1 MHGAQAIVQNSSVS
15 AGWKSGNY
23 INGFLDKYIGK
34 QMKKY
39 DSYARVL
46 PWFMALFLSVLVAA
60 CGGGREPIL
69 GSPALG
75 LGVVSVS
82 VTPATASMPTGGIQ
96 PLMATATYIDGST
109 RDVTA
114 TSNWASG
121 TPSVATVVQANGV
134 ATGVASGTSVISAD
148 FGGKSGSAVL
158 TVTSATLISMAAA
171 PAAASIPIGS
181 IQPLISTA
189 TYSDGSTRDVTA
201 YTNWTS
207 GTPSVATVLQT
218 TGVVTGI
225 ASGASIITANFGG
238 KNSSTNLT
246 VTAATLASIAVTP
259 ALATVP
265 VGLTQPFVAT
275 GTYSDG
281 SIVDVSKTA
290 VWTSASPL
298 VATVLSSTGVATGV
312 SAGSAL
318 ITATSGGKSGSATLT
333 VTAGTLASIAV
344 TPALAS
350 VPVGLTQ
357 SFVAKGTYSDGSIV
371 DISKTAVWT
380 SASPLVA
387 TVLSSTGVAT
397 GVATGSALITA
408 TSGGKSGSATLT
420 VMAGTLASI
429 AVTPALAT
437 VPVGLTQ
444 PFVAKGTY
452 SDGSIVDISM
462 SVAWTSGSPLVATV
476 LSSTGVATGVSAGS
490 ALITA
495 TSGSSSGSATLT
507 VQAPKGPAAVNLG
520 TAGNFVVLAKSA
532 ISTTGTTAI
541 VGDIG
546 VSPAAASFI
555 TGFGL
560 IADSTNTFATSS
572 LVTGKVYAANY
583 AVPTPTTMTTAV
595 SDMETAFVDAAGRAT
610 PDATELGAGDISGL
624 TLAPGLYKWGT
635 GVLVTSAGVTLSG
648 GPNDVWILQIGQD
661 LTVSNSA
668 IITLSGGAQAKNIF
682 WQVSGKATLG
692 TAADFKGNL
701 LSQTLISL
709 STGAVVTGRMLAQT
723 AVTLDAARVTKP

>member
-1 MHGAQAIVQNSSVS
+1 
-15 AGWKSGNY
+15 
-23 INGFLDKYIGK
+23 
-34 QMKKY
+34 MKKY

-60 CGGGREPIL
+60 CGGGRDPIL

-96 PLMATATYIDGST
+96 PLMATATYVDGST

-114 TSNWASG
+114 TSNWASD

-134 ATGVASGTSVISAD
+134 AAGVASGTSVISAD

-158 TVTSATLISMAAA
+158 TVTSATLMSMAVA

-201 YTNWTS
+201 YTNWAS
-207 GTPSVATVLQT
+207 GTPSVATVVQT

-225 ASGASIITANFGG
+225 ASGASVITATFGG

-265 VGLTQPFVAT
+265 IGLTQP
-275 GTYSDG
+275 
-281 SIVDVSKTA
+281 
-290 VWTSASPL
+290 
-298 VATVLSSTGVATGV
+298 
-312 SAGSAL
+312 
-318 ITATSGGKSGSATLT
+318 
-333 VTAGTLASIAV
+333 
-344 TPALAS
+344 
-350 VPVGLTQ
+350 
-357 SFVAKGTYSDGSIV
+357 FVAKGTYSDGSIV

-380 SASPLVA
+380 SA
-387 TVLSSTGVAT
+387 
-397 GVATGSALITA
+397 
-408 TSGGKSGSATLT
+408 
-420 VMAGTLASI
+420 
-429 AVTPALAT
+429 
-437 VPVGLTQ
+437 
-444 PFVAKGTY
+444 
-452 SDGSIVDISM
+452 
-462 SVAWTSGSPLVATV
+462 SPLVATV

-520 TAGNFVVLAKSA
+520 TAGNFVVLAKSG

-546 VSPAAASFI
+546 VSPIDSTAI
-555 TGFGL
+555 TGFSL
-560 IADSTNTFATSS
+560 IADPTNVFSTS
-572 LVTGKVYAANY
+572 LYVTGKVYAANY
-583 AVPTPTTMTTAV
+583 AVPTPTTLTTAIN
-595 SDMETAFVDAAGRAT
+595 DMETAFTDAAGRAT
-610 PDATELGAGDISGL
+610 PDVIDLGAGNISGL

-635 GVLVTSAGVTLSG
+635 GVQVTSAGVTLSG
-648 GPNDVWILQIGQD
+648 GPNDVWIFQIAQD
-661 LTVSNSA
+661 LTVGNGA
-668 IITLSGGAQAKNIF
+668 IVTLSGGAQAKNIF

-692 TAADFKGNL
+692 TTADFKGNL
-701 LSQTLISL
+701 MSQTLISL
-709 STGAVVTGRMLAQT
+709 NTGAVVTGRMLAQT
-723 AVTLDAARVTKP
+723 QVTLNAARVTKP